1 MSSVIVDQSLCIGC
15 GICVDACPEVFSF
28 DADGKAEAIKQN
40 AESVKLEEVADMC
53 PVDAIE
59 VSN

>member
-1 MSSVIVDQSLCIGC
+1 MAVKVDQSLCIGC

-28 DADGKAEAIKQN
+28 DSEGKAIVIKQ
-40 AESVKLEEVADMC
+40 ACETCSLEEIEDMC
-53 PVDAIE
+53 PVEAIE